1 MFGDLDKYIV
11 VFLTGFFVTYFLTP
25 LARKVALRLG
35 IVDFPDDRRPH
46 LKPTP
51 RCGGIAVVIGAHAA
65 CLVALA
71 LPWAR
76 YARSLDIVWWQH
88 FASAS
93 LVLLIL
99 GLMDDV
105 RGVRPWL
112 KLIGQALAAT
122 LIFDSGT
129 RIGAVAGYEL
139 PWALSYALTV
149 LWLVAII
156 NAFNLIDGL
165 DGLACGLAIISALG
179 LCGMFVLMRA
189 PGDSL
194 VLLGLM
200 GACLAFLRFNF
211 HPASVFLGDT
221 GSMFLGFILG
231 TVSLQTL
238 SPSTFILAFATP
250 MFVLGIPIF
259 DTLLAVWRRSARRWL
274 SGSASNN
281 GDTPAIGI
289 MRADVEHLHHRLLKA
304 GLNARRVATLLW
316 IANGLLVGFGLLIT
330 IFQSHAVGIFLIALV
345 GALYVTL
352 RHVAAIELLDT
363 GRAVLRGFR
372 RPTQTALKAMV
383 YPVWDVAWLA
393 AVLAVSARLLPG
405 EPDRAWDRWLL
416 SLPIWI
422 APTFSILALCRIY
435 QIVWSRAR
443 ARDAFSLALC
453 LWGGLVTSAT
463 IELFVNPA
471 AMIETLLRAAIVGG
485 LSHPAILG
493 VRLIY
498 RFAEELVPS
507 LIRRHR
513 RERSGERILLYGA
526 GGRCLLFLKERNFP
540 DSRSFDEREIV
551 GLIDD
556 DPSLTL
562 RWVYGYQVL
571 GSQKDLQDVV
581 KKHHIRGII
590 ITAILSLESQIAI
603 QRFARKHGV
612 RLSEWQF
619 EEKNLDLGLPPVGPD
634 TLEEQER
641 SPVEPDRVLIKSD

>member
-1 MFGDLDKYIV
+1 M
-11 VFLTGFFVTYFLTP
+11 
-25 LARKVALRLG
+25 
-35 IVDFPDDRRPH
+35 
-46 LKPTP
+46 
-51 RCGGIAVVIGAHAA
+51 
-65 CLVALA
+65 
-71 LPWAR
+71 
-76 YARSLDIVWWQH
+76 
-88 FASAS
+88 
-93 LVLLIL
+93 VLLIV
-99 GLMDDV
+99 GLLDDI

-112 KLIGQALAAT
+112 KLIGQVLAAT

-129 RIGAVAGYEL
+129 RIGAVAGFEL

-149 LWLVAII
+149 LWLIAII

-231 TVSLQTL
+231 TASLQTL
-238 SPSTFILAFATP
+238 SPRTFILAFATP

-274 SGSASNN
+274 FGRAPN
-281 GDTPAIGI
+281 GDSPAIGI
-289 MRADVEHLHHRLLKA
+289 MRADVEHLHHRLLKT

-345 GALYVTL
+345 GAVYVTL

-393 AVLAVSARLLPG
+393 AVLAVSVRLVPG
-405 EPDRAWDRWLL
+405 EPDQAWERWLL

-422 APTFSILALCRIY
+422 APTFSILALCRMY
-435 QIVWSRAR
+435 QVVWSRAR
-443 ARDAFSLALC
+443 ARDALSLALC
-453 LWGGLVTSAT
+453 LWGGLVISST
-463 IELFVNPA
+463 IEILVNPA
-471 AMIETLLRAAIVGG
+471 AMIEILLRASIVGG
-485 LSHPAILG
+485 LSHPAI
-493 VRLIY
+493 VSFRLIY
-498 RFAEELVPS
+498 RFAEEFLPL
-507 LIRRHR
+507 LIGRGRRNGN
-513 RERSGERILLYGA
+513 GERILLYGA
-526 GGRCLLFLKERNFP
+526 GGRCELFLKERNFF
-540 DSRSFDEREIV
+540 DSSSSDEREIV

-556 DPSLTL
+556 DPSLHL
-562 RWVYGYQVL
+562 RRVYGYQVL
-571 GSQKDLQDVV
+571 GGQSDLPDLV
-581 KKHHIRGII
+581 KKHQVRGII
-590 ITAILSLESQIAI
+590 ITAMLSLDSQIAVR
-603 QRFARKHGV
+603 RFARKHGV

-619 EEKNLDLGLPPVGPD
+619 EEKNLDFDLTPVPSD
-634 TLEEQER
+634 VPEEQER
-641 SPVEPDRVLIKSD
+641 SAVAPDKVLVKSD